1 MKNSKEAPQVFDLIA
16 DMPDENRPREKAL
29 TNGIKSL
36 TDAELMAI
44 IFATGIKGKSVVQ
57 MCEEILADNDR
68 HISRVANMDVREF
81 MQRYKGIGP
90 AKALT
95 MLAALELGARSAA
108 DAVRVLDPPIN
119 NSEVAANYMKPHLYN
134 LDHEE
139 FWILLLKNNLKA
151 IRPVRIGQ
159 GGIAFTAVDIKVV
172 MREALVGGASAMM
185 LFHNHPS
192 GNKNISP
199 QDIALTKKICD
210 AAKIMEI
217 RVLDHIVFAVIR
229 CIRFMTKEKCH
240 NY

>member
-139 FWILLLKNNLKA
+139 FWILLLKNILKA

-199 QDIALTKKICD
+199 QDNC
-210 AAKIMEI
+210 
-217 RVLDHIVFAVIR
+217 LDEKDMR
-229 CIRFMTKEKCH
+229 CRQNHGNTSAGPYRFCGDSVYSFHDEGKMP
-240 NY
+240 

>member
-151 IRPVRIGQ
+151 IRPVRVGQ

-199 QDIALTKKICD
+199 QDISLTKKICD

-217 RVLDHIVFAVIR
+217 RVLDHIVFCGDSVYS
-229 CIRFMTKEKCH
+229 FHDEGKMP
-240 NY
+240 

>member
-119 NSEVAANYMKPHLYN
+119 NSEVATNYMKPHLYN

-217 RVLDHIVFAVIR
+217 RVLDHIVFCGDSVYS
-229 CIRFMTKEKCH
+229 FHDEGKMP
-240 NY
+240 